1 MIPLNEASLWPAV
14 ARVTEAIQAGQI
26 SSAGRLPWDERVRL
40 DLWYVDHWTIGLDF
54 RILKRAFLLLFLREG
69 VYFGETETSQ
79 SKPQPDQPL

>member
-26 SSAGRLPWDERVRL
+26 SSAGRLPWDGRVHL
-40 DLWYVDHWTIGLDF
+40 DLWYVDHWTLGLDF

-69 VYFGETETSQ
+69 VYFTKADTGSPKAQADQ
-79 SKPQPDQPL
+79 SS